1 MYRSIVT
8 KQNDYLGFLITD
20 VMNILP
26 SELIK
31 KEGQALFQR
40 RHSFAEA
47 GAKKGSWTN
56 AWCIVAVGT
65 ILLYKE
71 DPSKTKKVS

>member
-1 MYRSIVT
+1 LYRSIVT

-20 VMNILP
+20 VTNILP

-31 KEGQALFQR
+31 KEGPALFQR
-40 RHSFAEA
+40 KHSFAGV

-56 AWCIVAVGT
+56 AWCIVAVG
-65 ILLYKE
+65 ILLLYKD
-71 DPSKTKKVS
+71 DPSKTKKVR